1 MGFIATNIDK
11 ICGKCNFFNPKCCTN
26 EKLGLPLHSLTKTAR
41 TGAVVQLVRIH
52 ACHAWGRGFESRPHR
67 KSLKQCFGLFSFFP
81 KKQTTMKLRL
91 ILIALMALLA
101 FNASETS
108 LADNN
113 TRTSGNTTTGTGYF
127 QNGRPFVV
135 ISKEEMKMRVY
146 DATGRELR
154 CYPIACGRNVG
165 NKRRHGDMRTP
176 VGLFKVQEILDAH
189 TWTHDFKDGKGVIRG
204 AYGPYFVRLLTGHK
218 GIGIHGTHD
227 ESSIGTL
234 ATEGCI
240 HLHNANILEFATKF
254 AYRGMTVIV
263 LPSKNDLEN
272 DGLTLETENGSG
284 K

>member
-1 MGFIATNIDK
+1 
-11 ICGKCNFFNPKCCTN
+11 
-26 EKLGLPLHSLTKTAR
+26 
-41 TGAVVQLVRIH
+41 
-52 ACHAWGRGFESRPHR
+52 
-67 KSLKQCFGLFSFFP
+67 
-81 KKQTTMKLRL
+81 MKLRL

-108 LADNN
+108 LADN
-113 TRTSGNTTTGTGYF
+113 TTTHAPLATR
-127 QNGRPFVV
+127 QPAPVISKNGRPFVV

-165 NKRRHGDMRTP
+165 NKRRQGDMRTP

-240 HLHNANILEFATKF
+240 RLHNANILEFATKY

>member
-1 MGFIATNIDK
+1 
-11 ICGKCNFFNPKCCTN
+11 
-26 EKLGLPLHSLTKTAR
+26 
-41 TGAVVQLVRIH
+41 
-52 ACHAWGRGFESRPHR
+52 
-67 KSLKQCFGLFSFFP
+67 
-81 KKQTTMKLRL
+81 MKLRL

-165 NKRRHGDMRTP
+165 NKRRQGDMRTP

-240 HLHNANILEFATKF
+240 RLHNANILEFATN
-254 AYRGMTVIV
+254 
-263 LPSKNDLEN
+263 LPTAECP
-272 DGLTLETENGSG
+272 
-284 K
+284 

>member
-1 MGFIATNIDK
+1 
-11 ICGKCNFFNPKCCTN
+11 
-26 EKLGLPLHSLTKTAR
+26 
-41 TGAVVQLVRIH
+41 
-52 ACHAWGRGFESRPHR
+52 
-67 KSLKQCFGLFSFFP
+67 
-81 KKQTTMKLRL
+81 MKLRL

-113 TRTSGNTTTGTGYF
+113 TRTSGNTTTSTGYF

-135 ISKEEMKMRVY
+135 IYKEEMKMRVY

-165 NKRRHGDMRTP
+165 NKRRQGDMRTP
-176 VGLFKVQEILDAH
+176 VGMFKVQEILDAH

-240 HLHNANILEFATKF
+240 RLHNANILEFATKF
-254 AYRGMTVIV
+254 AYRGMPVIV
-263 LPSKNDLEN
+263 LPSKDDLKN
-272 DGLTLETENGSG
+272 DGLTLQTGNGSG

>member
-1 MGFIATNIDK
+1 
-11 ICGKCNFFNPKCCTN
+11 
-26 EKLGLPLHSLTKTAR
+26 
-41 TGAVVQLVRIH
+41 
-52 ACHAWGRGFESRPHR
+52 
-67 KSLKQCFGLFSFFP
+67 
-81 KKQTTMKLRL
+81 
-91 ILIALMALLA
+91 
-101 FNASETS
+101 
-108 LADNN
+108 
-113 TRTSGNTTTGTGYF
+113 
-127 QNGRPFVV
+127 
-135 ISKEEMKMRVY
+135 MRVY
-146 DATGRELR
+146 DATGRELC

-165 NKRRHGDMRTP
+165 NKRRQGDMRTP

-234 ATEGCI
+234 VTEGCI
-240 HLHNANILEFATKF
+240 RLHNANILEFATKF

>member
-1 MGFIATNIDK
+1 
-11 ICGKCNFFNPKCCTN
+11 
-26 EKLGLPLHSLTKTAR
+26 
-41 TGAVVQLVRIH
+41 
-52 ACHAWGRGFESRPHR
+52 
-67 KSLKQCFGLFSFFP
+67 
-81 KKQTTMKLRL
+81 MKLRL

-165 NKRRHGDMRTP
+165 NKKRQGDMRTP

-218 GIGIHGTHD
+218 GIGIHGTRRVVDRHSRHRRMHTPSQCQHPGVCNKICLPRND
-227 ESSIGTL
+227 SNRASI
-234 ATEGCI
+234 E
-240 HLHNANILEFATKF
+240 E
-254 AYRGMTVIV
+254 R
-263 LPSKNDLEN
+263 P
-272 DGLTLETENGSG
+272 
-284 K
+284 